1 VVFLGNGRCGKS
13 SLLRCLAKLPLDPEE
28 ISTRGVKVDVQMNA
42 DEGGLKPNFFDKVA
56 YGNDLDPTFW
66 DFAGQLEYSAS
77 HHTFLSSRQ
86 AVYVIVFSVIEN
98 YESVQQQLSYWL
110 SLIPNIFTRYVRV
123 IIAG

>member
-1 VVFLGNGRCGKS
+1 VFLGNGRSGKS
-13 SLLRCLAKLPLDPEE
+13 SLLRCLAKLALDRNEA
-28 ISTRGVKVDVQMNA
+28 STRGVKVDVQMDVDA
-42 DEGGLKPNFFDKVA
+42 RGLKPNFSDWFA
-56 YGNDLDPTFW
+56 YGKDLDPTFW

-77 HHTFLSSRQ
+77 HHYFLSSRQ
-86 AVYVIVFSVIEN
+86 AVYVIVFSVVDD